1 MNRSDIDLYLAVK
14 KQVRLTRWITFAA
27 LSLAAVVLATF
38 LVTDIESRVLSA
50 LAWGTIC
57 GVALV
62 AIVEL
67 VVGGPRERLLGIIER
82 QISKDP
88 DALRYL
94 AKR

>member
-1 MNRSDIDLYLAVK
+1 
-14 KQVRLTRWITFAA
+14 
-27 LSLAAVVLATF
+27 VVLATF

-50 LAWGTIC
+50 LAWGAIC